1 MFAVIENN
9 DIYSNYWKPGLEDS
23 CVQDIR
29 FRLRL
34 ICILRWNLLVLMLFG
49 VRGCSTYAAPAQ
61 PATLVLLLATPCEYL
76 EKAEVASVNL
86 LCAEGLSGGL
96 DGLLKENLDKL
107 DHWAGRVRNETER
120 HQYRFTRNPTEFEQS
135 AGFFKM
141 LMMAVVLAE
150 DCGVHY
156 VTNRQIDPT
165 SAAEGDGFFANPSD
179 VFLHGVLG
187 PNRGGTCSSLPVL
200 HVAIGRRLGYPLKLV
215 TTKGH
220 LFVRWEGQGERFNV
234 EVSGQGLNR
243 FDDNYYRKWP
253 FPVTEVEVAAEGY
266 LKSLTAPEEL
276 AVFLSIRGMCLRESG
291 RRQEAADSFASA
303 ARFAP
308 NCRSYKRMELQLRGN
323 GATTNA
329 PPAKPKPQPNPTK

>member
-1 MFAVIENN
+1 MRQLTNIVKWSGFVVLRVI
-9 DIYSNYWKPGLEDS
+9 
-23 CVQDIR
+23 C
-29 FRLRL
+29 L
-34 ICILRWNLLVLMLFG
+34 IA
-49 VRGCSTYAAPAQ
+49 CSRPDVALSSTTVNEQ
-61 PATLVLLLATPCEYL
+61 PATFAALLAARPDSL
-76 EKAEVASVNL
+76 QGADVATINL
-86 LCAEGLSGGL
+86 LCAQDLPGTPEVKQKEFLKRL
-96 DGLLKENLDKL
+96 DA
-107 DHWAGRVRNETER
+107 WAARVRAETER
-120 HQYRFTRNPTEFEQS
+120 HRNRFNRNPAEFEHS
-135 AGFFKM
+135 DGFFKM

-156 VTNRQIDPT
+156 VPNRQIDPA
-165 SAAEGDGFFANPSD
+165 SAADGDGFFANPSD

-187 PNRGGTCSSLPVL
+187 SKRGGTCSSLPVL

-253 FPVTEVEVAAEGY
+253 FPVSDEEVAAEGY

-276 AVFLSIRGMCLRESG
+276 AVFLSIRGMCLREAG

-308 NCRSYKRMELQLRGN
+308 NCHSYKRMELQLRSLV
-323 GATTNA
+323 TPTS
-329 PPAKPKPQPNPTK
+329 PPPPKPKPEPKSTK